1 MNLRRDSA
9 QVSIVGHLQQ
19 LKQENKPHTSFGGC
33 LHIQEIA
40 FHCRY
45 PSEKQDLEELH
56 QEKTS

>member
-1 MNLRRDSA
+1 
-9 QVSIVGHLQQ
+9 
-19 LKQENKPHTSFGGC
+19 